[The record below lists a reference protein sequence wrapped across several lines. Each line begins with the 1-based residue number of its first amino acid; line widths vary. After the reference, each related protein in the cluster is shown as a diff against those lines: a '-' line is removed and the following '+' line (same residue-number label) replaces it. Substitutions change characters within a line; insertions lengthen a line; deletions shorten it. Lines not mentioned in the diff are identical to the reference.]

1 MKYLLSVFILMC
13 NIQFAISQSVYWQQQ
28 VNYNIQVTLNDTA
41 KTLDGFETIR
51 YYNNSPDTLKF
62 IWFHVW
68 PNAYKNDKTA
78 FAEQTVQNGSSKF
91 YFSNEDD
98 KGYINQL
105 DFKVD
110 GLSANIEEHPQHIDI
125 IKLVL
130 PKPIA
135 PKQSAVITTPFF
147 VKLPYNFSRGGFTK
161 NGFQVTQW
169 YPKPAVYDS
178 KGWHEMPYLDQGEFY
193 SEFGSYEVQI
203 TVPENYIV
211 AATGQLQNTDAL
223 AKLKQLGK
231 QEPKQQDNYKAFE
244 ETNKKK
250 VIATKAYA
258 VKKTVVTKPVIK
270 KPTYNLVSYT
280 YKQENCHDFA
290 WFASK
295 DFIVQYD
302 TVKLA
307 TKTVDVFS
315 FYHPQ
320 QANNWNKSIDYTK
333 NGIVKYS
340 KWIGEYAYHTVSVV
354 AGDNNEVS
362 GGMEYPTIT
371 LITTQ
376 AGGEE
381 LDATIVH
388 EVGHNWF
395 YGILASNERQH
406 AWMDEGMNTFYQKR
420 YEAEKYKSSLTSG
433 IKWIDN
439 RIPNDIES
447 LLINSFIGLKKAQP
461 IDTSAE
467 AYTSINYFLS
477 VYSKAS
483 KWMALLEKDLGTAT
497 FDSCMQQYYQQWKFK
512 HPYPADFKL
521 AIEKASNKNID
532 QRFQQLHSNNSLD
545 TVAVKKKTK
554 LVGLFSL
561 NNTNKYNYINIAPMV
576 GGNSY
581 DKLTVG
587 LFINN
592 YQLPVNQ
599 FNFFL
604 APQYATGSKQF
615 NYSGGLSH
623 NTFSKRSWL
632 EITTSI
638 FKYTVDDFKPDNA
651 AKIYQNVVRFTPS
664 IKYTLYNKDLRSKQR
679 WIFQARSFFLQEDGL
694 SFKTI
699 SAPGGTVDL
708 VEKTTVTSN
717 INQIKI
723 TTSDSRILYPY
734 ELNLTIDQGKDFV
747 RAGFTANYYLNYANR
762 KGGIDARLFAGKF
775 FYTTDKTF
783 IKQYETDRYH
793 LNMSGAKGYEDY
805 TYSGYFIGRNE
816 FEGYRSQQIMQR
828 DGFFKVRTDLLS
840 DKIGKTDDWLLALN
854 LSGNIPDGIN
864 ILNVLPIKIPLKFFA
879 DIGTYADAW
888 KDNPATGRFL
898 YDAGLQLPVA
908 NGLVNIY
915 VPLLYS
921 KVYSNYFKS
930 TLGEKRFWKTI
941 SFSIDIQKLQI
952 NKLIKEIPL

>member
-1 MKYLLSVFILMC
+1 MSVFILTC
-13 NIQFAISQSVYWQQQ
+13 NLQFAISQSSYWQQQ
-28 VNYNIQVTLNDTA
+28 VNYTIQVSLNDTA
-41 KTLDGFETIR
+41 KTLDGFETIT

-62 IWFHVW
+62 IWFHLW

-78 FAEQTVQNGSSKF
+78 FAEQTVLNGSTRF
-91 YFSNEDD
+91 YFSNEND

-110 GLSANIEEHPQHIDI
+110 GSSANIEEHPQHIDI
-125 IKLVL
+125 IKLIL

-135 PKQSAVITTPFF
+135 PKQSAIISTPFF
-147 VKLPYNFSRGGFTK
+147 VKLPHNFSRGGFTQ

-178 KGWHEMPYLDQGEFY
+178 KGWHKMPYLDQGEFY
-193 SEFGSYEVQI
+193 SEFGNYEVQI
-203 TVPENYIV
+203 TLPDTYIV
-211 AATGQLQNTDAL
+211 AATGQLQNAEAL
-223 AKLKQLGK
+223 EKLKQLGK
-231 QEPKQQDNYKAFE
+231 LEPKQQANYKAFE
-244 ETNKKK
+244 EASKKK
-250 VIATKAYA
+250 AVALKVYA
-258 VKKTVVTKPVIK
+258 VNKTVVAKPVIK
-270 KPTYNLVSYT
+270 KPVFNLVSYT

-315 FYHPQ
+315 YFHPQ
-320 QANNWNKSIDYTK
+320 QINNWSKSIDYAK
-333 NGIVKYS
+333 NGITKYS
-340 KWIGEYAYHTVSVV
+340 NWIGEYAYNIVSVV

-376 AGGEE
+376 DGGQN
-381 LDATIVH
+381 LDETIVH

-395 YGILASNERQH
+395 YGALASNERQH
-406 AWMDEGMNTFYQKR
+406 AWMDEGMNTYYQKR
-420 YEAEKYKSSLTSG
+420 YGAEKYGSK
-433 IKWIDN
+433 N
-439 RIPNDIES
+439 ERIVNWVEKKIPDDIET
-447 LLINSFIGLKKAQP
+447 LLINTFSGLKKGQP
-461 IDTSAE
+461 IDTSSE
-467 AYTSINYFLS
+467 AYTSFNYFLS
-477 VYSKAS
+477 VYSKGS
-483 KWMALLEKDLGTAT
+483 KWMGLLEKDLGTAT
-497 FDSCMQQYYQQWKFK
+497 FDSCMKQYYQHWKFK
-512 HPYPADFKL
+512 HPYPTDFKL
-521 AIEKASNKNID
+521 SIAQSSKVNID
-532 QRFQQLHSNNSLD
+532 SRFQQLYSINSL
-545 TVAVKKKTK
+545 VEFKEKKKTK

-561 NNTNKYNYINIAPMV
+561 KDTDKYNYISIAPII
-576 GGNSY
+576 GGNYY
-581 DKLTVG
+581 DKLSVG
-587 LFINN
+587 VVLHN
-592 YQLPVNQ
+592 YQLPINK
-599 FNFFL
+599 FHFFL
-604 APQYATGSKQF
+604 APQYATGSKQL

-623 NTFSKRSWL
+623 NTFTKRSWL
-632 EITTSI
+632 EITASV
-638 FKYTVDDFKPDNA
+638 FKYTMDDFKPDNA
-651 AKIYQNVVRFTPS
+651 AKIYQNVVRLTPS
-664 IKYTLYNKDLRSKQR
+664 VKYTLYNKDLRSKQR
-679 WIFQARSFFLQEDGL
+679 WVFQARSFFLNEDGL
-694 SFKTI
+694 NFKTI
-699 SAPGGTVDL
+699 STPGGIVDV

-723 TTSDSRILYPY
+723 TASDNRVLYPY

-747 RAGFTANYYLNYANR
+747 RAGFTANYFLNYANK

-775 FYTTDKTF
+775 FYTSDKTF
-783 IKQYETDRYH
+783 IKQYETDRYQ

-828 DGFFKVRTDLLS
+828 DGFFKVSTDLLS
-840 DKIGKTDDWLLALN
+840 NKIGKTDDWLMAIN

-864 ILNVLPIKIPLKFFA
+864 ILNVLPVKIPLKFFA

-898 YDAGLQLPVA
+898 FDAGLQLPIA

-930 TLGEKRFWKTI
+930 TLGEKRFWKTV

-952 NKLIKEIPL
+952 TKLIKEIPL

>member
-1 MKYLLSVFILMC
+1 MKYLLSVFIVIFSL
-13 NIQFAISQSVYWQQQ
+13 QSAICQSTYWQQQ
-28 VNYNIQVTLNDTA
+28 VNYNIQVSLNDTA
-41 KTLDGFETIR
+41 KTLDGFETIT

-62 IWFHVW
+62 IWFHLW

-110 GLSANIEEHPQHIDI
+110 GSPANIEEHPQHIDI

-130 PKPIA
+130 PKPIG
-135 PKQSAVITTPFF
+135 PKQSAIITTPFF

-193 SEFGSYEVQI
+193 SEFGNYEVQI
-203 TVPENYIV
+203 TLPETYIV

-223 AKLKQLGK
+223 VKLKQLGK
-231 QEPKQQDNYKAFE
+231 LEPKQQNNYKAFE
-244 ETNKKK
+244 EANKKK

-258 VKKTVVTKPVIK
+258 VKKNIVVKPVVK
-270 KPTYNLVSYT
+270 KPSFNLVSYT

-302 TVKLA
+302 TVKLP

-320 QANNWNKSIDYTK
+320 QVNNWSTSIDYAK
-333 NGIVKYS
+333 NGISKYS
-340 KWIGEYAYHTVSVV
+340 SWIGEYAYNTVSVV
-354 AGDNNEVS
+354 GGDNNEVS

-420 YEAEKYKSSLTSG
+420 YEAEKYKSRLKSG
-433 IKWIDN
+433 VKWIDN
-439 RIPNDIES
+439 RVPNDIES

-461 IDTSAE
+461 IDTSSE

-483 KWMALLEKDLGTAT
+483 KWMALLEQDLGTAA
-497 FDSCMQQYYQQWKFK
+497 FDSSMKLYYQQWKFK

-521 AIEKASNKNID
+521 AVEQASNKNID
-532 QRFQQLHSNNSLD
+532 ARFQQLYLNNSLD
-545 TVAVKKKTK
+545 TIAAKKKTK

-561 NNTNKYNYINIAPMV
+561 NNTNKYNYINVAPIV
-576 GGNSY
+576 GGNYY

-587 LFINN
+587 LLINN
-592 YQLPVNQ
+592 YQLPVNR

-615 NYSGGLSH
+615 NYSGGLSY
-623 NTFSKRSWL
+623 NTFTKRSWL
-632 EITTSI
+632 EITTSV

-664 IKYTLYNKDLRSKQR
+664 VKYTLYNKDLRSKQR
-679 WIFQARSFFLQEDGL
+679 WIFQARSFFLSEDGL
-694 SFKTI
+694 SFKTV
-699 SAPGGTVDL
+699 STPGGTVDI
-708 VEKTTVTSN
+708 VEKTTFASN
-717 INQIKI
+717 INQLKI
-723 TTSDSRILYPY
+723 TTSDSRVLYPY

-898 YDAGLQLPVA
+898 YDAGLQLPIA
-908 NGLVNIY
+908 NGLINIY
-915 VPLLYS
+915 VPILYS